1 MNPSSVRLQDI
12 EADIAEAERLMTA
25 LRLKMAVKRSAREDT
40 TADDRRLL
48 KMMQGWMLLQDQR
61 QRAVETD
68 ARLVTAARNS
78 GFSSSAMR
86 ASGR

>member
-12 EADIAEAERLMTA
+12 EADIAEAERLITA
-25 LRLKMAVKRSAREDT
+25 LRLKAAVKRSARQDT

-68 ARLVTAARNS
+68 ARLVTAARNP

-86 ASGR
+86 ESGR